1 MIRRLLRS
9 ALPLALVLGACDL
22 GPDYQRPEVEMPVQF
37 RATEATEAAA
47 WPSDDWWRGFNSAD
61 LDALIEQARAQNFDI
76 AAAIARVR
84 QADAQVRIAG
94 APMLPTL
101 DANANASWQQ
111 EGITR
116 GLGTSSA
123 TSSVQIH
130 NYSLGLN
137 AAYQLDFWG
146 K

>member
-9 ALPLALVLGACDL
+9 ALPLALVLGACDV

-101 DANANASWQQ
+101 N
-111 EGITR
+111 
-116 GLGTSSA
+116 GTSSA
-123 TSSVQIH
+123 GWEHVGINAGNTGGQVFKSNASVDIH
-130 NYSLGLN
+130 DYSVGLS
-137 AAYQLDFWG
+137 AAYQLD
-146 K
+146 